1 MITIQFMK
9 VFVRVA
15 GIYNASAVLVFLTP
29 GALPL
34 LGVRLPH
41 SPFWVWL
48 PALMGLFAGIV
59 LLLSS
64 PDLVKYGAFPY
75 WNGIIRLIFVVAAF
89 SLDFGGSAGSFI
101 GLLAVGDLPLALGCN
116 FGLPRVL
123 NRTHW
128 DLLTNR

>member
-1 MITIQFMK
+1 
-9 VFVRVA
+9 
-15 GIYNASAVLVFLTP
+15 
-29 GALPL
+29 
-34 LGVRLPH
+34 
-41 SPFWVWL
+41 
-48 PALMGLFAGIV
+48 MGLFAGIV

-64 PDLVKYGAFPY
+64 QDLVKYGAFPY
-75 WNGIIRLIFVVAAF
+75 WNGIVRLIFVVSAF

-101 GLLAVGDLPLALGCN
+101 GLLAQGDLPLALGCI